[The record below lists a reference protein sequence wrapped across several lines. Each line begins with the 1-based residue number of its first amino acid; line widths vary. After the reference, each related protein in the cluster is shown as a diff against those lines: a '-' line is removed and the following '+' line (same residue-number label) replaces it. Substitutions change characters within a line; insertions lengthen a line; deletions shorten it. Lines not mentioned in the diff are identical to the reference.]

1 MAKMSHHRLERLKKQ
16 REKINVRIQA
26 TEARLKK
33 SDRKKDVRKKILI
46 GAYYLDLAEKNNT
59 MDEIKKLMDKF
70 LKRDFDR
77 DIFDLPPLTD

>member
-1 MAKMSHHRLERLKKQ
+1 MSHHRLERLKKQ

-77 DIFDLPPLTD
+77 EIFDLPPLPD